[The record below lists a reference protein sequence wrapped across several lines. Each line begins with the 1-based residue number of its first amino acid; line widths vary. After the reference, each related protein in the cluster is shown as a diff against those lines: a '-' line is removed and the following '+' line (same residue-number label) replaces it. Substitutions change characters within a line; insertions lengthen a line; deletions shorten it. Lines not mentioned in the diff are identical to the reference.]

1 MTIEPPSTEGDPT
14 PVNRGPYASRTGTPA
29 KGEVRPS
36 DALAANVRAYRV
48 LRHMTQEDLAVRMT
62 HLCHGWG
69 RSTVSAA
76 EGRGRNISV
85 DELFGLAAS
94 FGVSIGQLFDPTG
107 PDHSRRLSLNVGVTD
122 RGLPRSIEPDLA
134 QLWGA
139 AERSCGFGRTARSS
153 LSMLPT
159 SFQWKPNGSLMVS
172 RPSNGGR
179 NIESLKDRVFGSTG
193 EHRAPRN
200 VVLRL
205 LVVVVPARVVGLYFL
220 TTRPCHSGWYWRHRP
235 THRRLP

>member
-14 PVNRGPYASRTGTPA
+14 PVNRGPYASRTGAPA
-29 KGEVRPS
+29 RGEVRPS

-48 LRHMTQEDLAVRMT
+48 LRRMTQGDLAARMT

-69 RSTVSAA
+69 RSTVSAV

-107 PDHSRRLSLNVGVTD
+107 PDHSRRLSFNVGVTD
-122 RGLPRSIEPDLA
+122 RGTPRSVEPDLA

-139 AERSCGFGRTARSS
+139 SRAVVRLWHDGEEFALDVAEELPVEAQRKLDGLRTKQRRS
-153 LSMLPT
+153 
-159 SFQWKPNGSLMVS
+159 
-172 RPSNGGR
+172 
-179 NIESLKDRVFGSTG
+179 
-193 EHRAPRN
+193 EH
-200 VVLRL
+200 
-205 LVVVVPARVVGLYFL
+205 
-220 TTRPCHSGWYWRHRP
+220 
-235 THRRLP
+235 

>member
-1 MTIEPPSTEGDPT
+1 MAIEPPSTEGDPAR
-14 PVNRGPYASRTGTPA
+14 VNRGPYTSRIGIPA

-36 DALAANVRAYRV
+36 DALAANVRAYRL
-48 LRHMTQEDLAVRMT
+48 LRHMTQEDLAARMT

-107 PDHSRRLSLNVGVTD
+107 PDHSRRLSFNVGFTD
-122 RGLPRSIEPDLA
+122 RGVPRSVEPDLA

-139 AERSCGFGRTARSS
+139 
-153 LSMLPT
+153 
-159 SFQWKPNGSLMVS
+159 S
-172 RPSNGGR
+172 RAVVRLWNGGEEFALDVADEFPVEAQR
-179 NIESLKDRVFGSTG
+179 KLDG
-193 EHRAPRN
+193 
-200 VVLRL
+200 LR
-205 LVVVVPARVVGLYFL
+205 
-220 TTRPCHSGWYWRHRP
+220 TKQ
-235 THRRLP
+235 RRSEQ